1 MFCARRRVFS
11 KLAAVAA
18 GRPVCPWGERF
29 GRDTFG
35 SGLAAVVVV
44 LAIEANV
51 WTREL
56 RRGVVWL
63 LGDDPSWLGV
73 E

>member
-1 MFCARRRVFS
+1 MFCARSSVFS
-11 KLAAVAA
+11 KLVAVAA
-18 GRPVCPWGERF
+18 GRPVWPWGERF
-29 GRDTFG
+29 GKDTFG
-35 SGLAAVVVV
+35 SGLAGVVVV
-44 LAIEANV
+44 PAIEARV

-63 LGDDPSWLGV
+63 PGDVPSWLGV